1 MKLKILLF
9 FSLSTFF
16 ITSAALAMPQIMEP
30 SAFSEPGIMLL
41 FGTFLI
47 VTTAFGRKVFFNK
60 P

>member
-16 ITSAALAMPQIMEP
+16 ITSAALAMPQIMES

-41 FGTFLI
+41 FGIFLI
-47 VTTAFGRKVFFNK
+47 VMTAFGRKVFFKK